1 MALKRTIIAVV
12 LALITIFLVIFIP
25 FLRDYVGQYNID
37 SEVTSSLS
45 EDEKYIYRTF
55 LSDAGKQAYDQVK
68 DSVKQITTRV
78 ELFTPLEES
87 EVSDVVNAVYF
98 DHPGYFWLDTSYKYY
113 LDDSGKVGRIEL
125 KFNIAEDKIKA
136 CKKKFN
142 KAAKLILKEA
152 KKLESNAEKEK
163 YVHDYLLE
171 HVSYVEGA
179 NLNQSAYSA
188 LVNKESVCAG
198 YARAFQYLMMKLGI
212 ACYYCVGEANGVD
225 HSWNIVIIDGIAY
238 NVDVAWDDPESG
250 NVPGEM
256 MYYNVGGDIISLTH
270 TRKGMSVK
278 LPQAI

>member
-125 KFNIAEDKIKA
+125 KFNIA
-136 CKKKFN
+136 
-142 KAAKLILKEA
+142 
-152 KKLESNAEKEK
+152 
-163 YVHDYLLE
+163 
-171 HVSYVEGA
+171 
-179 NLNQSAYSA
+179 
-188 LVNKESVCAG
+188 
-198 YARAFQYLMMKLGI
+198 
-212 ACYYCVGEANGVD
+212 
-225 HSWNIVIIDGIAY
+225 
-238 NVDVAWDDPESG
+238 
-250 NVPGEM
+250 
-256 MYYNVGGDIISLTH
+256 
-270 TRKGMSVK
+270 
-278 LPQAI
+278 